1 MSVSFSKIGLAV
13 LLLTSAVLA
22 EETSIDP
29 REYAPV
35 DADLKVVLL
44 DSSPDESFL
53 SMKLDS
59 AGRLFVGGRE
69 GLFVY
74 EPGDETPY
82 QPRKELYRF
91 PPHSW
96 VYDIEIRGA
105 DLYVLTLN
113 ALYIFENG
121 VTQRENLK
129 PKLLLWGVPAG
140 HVHQCFHS
148 LAWGPEGDLYLSMG
162 DPLWYYGDFNRPDHW
177 GHWTFYPRP
186 EGTEVPYTGVG
197 GVFRLKPD
205 GSHFQVVARGLRNS
219 CGLAFDRHWNLF
231 TNDNDHEGM
240 PSEYVPGRLNY
251 VTPHSDFSW
260 PRGWM
265 LSKTPDRMDM
275 LDTMFE
281 GMGRAVPVGQSYYD
295 DDYLPA
301 KYRNSLLVARWCTR
315 QVTFYPLK
323 PRGASFVTEE
333 FPLINGENLARP
345 VGVTVGRGG
354 RIFTTISYMAH
365 NEGSPIY
372 RSDLAMITRKDDP
385 ANAPFE
391 AYDHLTATDEKLFD
405 ELKSTSWTR
414 RRLAHTELI
423 RRGPQIADEA
433 IRRFRE
439 TPSDAVD
446 FPHLMWI
453 ASAATDDDKV
463 DPKIRIGRRHFSI
476 IERLT
481 QPRLSTDASIIVQQL
496 RVLTEFFPTGFTLNL
511 WPAFLKH
518 DDRQVRHAAVLQ
530 YFADDDQSCSP
541 LLHFFANN
549 YDDAYLRQSTA
560 IILAE
565 REELELFSALCRS
578 TDSKNAE
585 NEAYR
590 MLGTLA
596 VGFRLTMP
604 PVHAKI
610 PEHLPLTEWRVPEET
625 LKIVL
630 ADRVEQLPKTGRVG
644 VFTLAEHWNAAPHTD
659 EQEQLFQ
666 LLAERLEDDSEAIRL
681 QAAHFLYL
689 LNDPRTEPKIALVR
703 KDIEQNRLNAAPLVA
718 VNELWAI
725 GPFADGDAG
734 FDTIHP
740 PQTEALD
747 VTKTYRVGDNKVA
760 WKKMK
765 TARMF
770 DLGKEFSAGANSSCY
785 AFCRLESAKRQQVM
799 LLVGSDDGIQVWH
812 NGALA
817 WTNDV
822 TRAALPLQDIIYL
835 TLEPGSND
843 LLFRVRNRD
852 GEAALF
858 AHYRTLTDVPYSLPD
873 PVDGETLAERLKSA
887 ANTPEGQLAEAFLKL
902 DWIEE
907 AKQGDAAK
915 GEKLFSADGI
925 GCAKCHA
932 IKPDAEVQGGP
943 SLAQAAKR
951 FTIPHLVE
959 SILLPSR
966 QVSPVFRATTIV
978 TTEGQVLTGLVI
990 NETNEKLE
998 LLTTEAKRVT
1008 LTIGEIE
1015 DRKPQELSPMPAGVV
1030 KTPGELRDLLA
1041 YLLGG

>member
-1 MSVSFSKIGLAV
+1 MNISFWNFSLAC
-13 LLLTSAVLA
+13 LLTFAAVHA
-22 EETSIDP
+22 DETSIDP

-44 DSSPDESFL
+44 DTSPDESFL

-74 EPGDETPY
+74 EPGDETAY

-121 VTQRENLK
+121 VTQRENLT

-148 LAWGPEGDLYLSMG
+148 LAWGPEGDLYISMG

-197 GVFRLKPD
+197 GVFRLRPD
-205 GSHFQVVARGLRNS
+205 GSNFQVVARGLRNS

-265 LSKTPDRMDM
+265 RSKTPDRMDM

-295 DDYLPA
+295 DDFLPE

-323 PRGASFVTEE
+323 PRGASFECEE
-333 FPLINGENLARP
+333 FPLLNGENLARP
-345 VGVTVGRGG
+345 VGVAVGRGG

-372 RSDLAMITRKDDP
+372 RSDLVMITRKDDP
-385 ANAPFE
+385 ANSPFE
-391 AYDHLTATDEKLFD
+391 GYDHLTATDEKLFD

-423 RRGPQIADEA
+423 RRGEKVASEA
-433 IRRFRE
+433 MKRFLAA
-439 TPSDAVD
+439 PMDAVEY
-446 FPHLMWI
+446 PHLMWI
-453 ASAATDDDKV
+453 AAATAKLDEQEMQLFQELPYFHV
-463 DPKIRIGRRHFSI
+463 TNNPVV
-476 IERLT
+476 
-481 QPRLSTDASIIVQQL
+481 IVQQL
-496 RVLTEFFPTGFTLNL
+496 KMLTEFFPGQQSELPRSTYLTDPNL
-511 WPAFLKH
+511 QIRHTALLSYFR
-518 DDRQVRHAAVLQ
+518 DTDRDFITQMRRRCL
-530 YFADDDQSCSP
+530 FDN
-541 LLHFFANN
+541 AN
-549 YDDAYLRQSTA
+549 DAYLRQTA
-560 IILAE
+560 ALLTAKRADISLLSSFCIYANL
-565 REELELFSALCRS
+565 LETKR
-578 TDSKNAE
+578 E
-585 NEAYR
+585 NEVVR
-590 MLGTLA
+590 LLGTLA

-610 PEHLPLTEWRVPEET
+610 PDHLPLTEWRAPEET

-630 ADRVEQLPKTGRVG
+630 ADRIEHLPKTGRVG
-644 VFTLAEHWNAAPHTD
+644 TFTLAEHWNAAPHTD

-666 LLAERLEDDSEAIRL
+666 LLAERLDDESEAIRL

-718 VNELWAI
+718 VTELWGV
-725 GPFADGDAG
+725 GPFPDGDEG
-734 FDTIHP
+734 FEKIHP
-740 PQTEALD
+740 PQTEVLD
-747 VTKTYRVGDNKVA
+747 VTKTYQGRDATLA

-765 TARMF
+765 TMRMF
-770 DLGKEFSAGANSSCY
+770 DLGKEFAAGANSSCY

-812 NGALA
+812 NGVHA

-822 TRAALPLQDIIYL
+822 RRAALPLQDIIYL

-858 AHYRTLTDVPYSLPD
+858 VHYRTLTDVPNSLPE
-873 PVDGETLAERLKSA
+873 PVNGETLAERLKSA
-887 ANTPEGQLAEAFLKL
+887 ANTPEGQLAEVFLQL
-902 DWIEE
+902 DWTEE
-907 AKQGDAAK
+907 AKKGDAAR

-932 IKPDAEVQGGP
+932 IKPDVDVQGGP
-943 SLAQAAKR
+943 SLTGAAKR

-966 QVSPVFRATTIV
+966 QVSPVFRATSIV
-978 TTEGQVLTGLVI
+978 TIDGQVLTGLVI
-990 NETNEKLE
+990 NETAEKVE
-998 LLTTEAKRVT
+998 LLLPDAKRVT
-1008 LTIGEIE
+1008 LAVGEIE
-1015 DRKPQELSPMPAGVV
+1015 ERKIQPTSPMPAGVV

>member
-1 MSVSFSKIGLAV
+1 MNISFWKFSLAV
-13 LLLTSAVLA
+13 LLTVAAVHA
-22 EETSIDP
+22 DEATIDP

-35 DADLKVVLL
+35 DDDLKVVLL

-74 EPGDETPY
+74 EPGDETAY
-82 QPRKELYRF
+82 LPRKELYRF

-113 ALYIFENG
+113 ALYVFENG
-121 VTQRENLK
+121 VTQRENLT

-197 GVFRLKPD
+197 GVFRLRPD
-205 GSHFQVVARGLRNS
+205 GSNFQVVARGLRNS
-219 CGLAFDRHWNLF
+219 CGLAFDKHWNLF

-295 DDYLPA
+295 NDFLPE

-333 FPLINGENLARP
+333 FPLLNGENLARP
-345 VGVTVGRGG
+345 VGVAVGRGG

-372 RSDLAMITRKDDP
+372 RSDLVMITRKDDP
-385 ANAPFE
+385 ATAPFE
-391 AYDHLTATDEKLFD
+391 GYDHLTATDEKLFE

-423 RRGPQIADEA
+423 RRGEKVTDKAVK
-433 IRRFRE
+433 RFLE
-439 TPSDAVD
+439 TPTDAIEY
-446 FPHLMWI
+446 PHLMWI
-453 ASAATDDDKV
+453 AAATASDEALRQTVFDTLTKAFLSDNPQVMVHQVRILSEFIPDNVFLFEPSLSLAEV
-463 DPKIRIGRRHFSI
+463 DPQYWHYYLLSHFGLPQVHPLI
-476 IERLT
+476 IA
-481 QPRLSTDASIIVQQL
+481 ASH
-496 RVLTEFFPTGFTLNL
+496 G
-511 WPAFLKH
+511 
-518 DDRQVRHAAVLQ
+518 RHASDAYIRQTEALLLAEKADFGLLSA
-530 YFADDDQSCSP
+530 YCTLTPEEADDDEQE
-541 LLHFFANN
+541 
-549 YDDAYLRQSTA
+549 
-560 IILAE
+560 IE
-565 REELELFSALCRS
+565 RF
-578 TDSKNAE
+578 
-585 NEAYR
+585 R

-610 PEHLPLTEWRVPEET
+610 PDHLPLTEWRVPEET

-630 ADRVEQLPKTGRVG
+630 ADRIEYLPKTGRVG
-644 VFTLAEHWNAAPHTD
+644 TFTLAEHWNAAPHTD

-666 LLAERLEDDSEAIRL
+666 LLAERLDDESEAIRL

-718 VNELWAI
+718 ATELWGV
-725 GPFADGDAG
+725 GPFPDGDGG
-734 FDTIHP
+734 FETVHP

-747 VTKTYRVGDNKVA
+747 VTKTYLAGDNKLA

-765 TARMF
+765 TPRMF
-770 DLGKEFSAGANSSCY
+770 DLGKEFSAGPNSSCY

-812 NGALA
+812 NGVLA

-822 TRAALPLQDIIYL
+822 RRAALPLQDIIYL

-858 AHYRTLTDVPYSLPD
+858 VHYRTLTAVPNSLPE

-887 ANTPEGQLAEAFLKL
+887 ANTPEGKLAEAFLQL

-907 AKQGDAAK
+907 AKNGDAAK

-932 IKPDAEVQGGP
+932 IKPDMDVQGGP

-966 QVSPVFRATTIV
+966 QVSPVFRATSIV

-990 NETNEKLE
+990 NETGEKVE
-998 LLTTEAKRVT
+998 LLLPDAKRVT
-1008 LTIGEIE
+1008 LAVGEIE
-1015 DRKPQELSPMPAGVV
+1015 ERKIQPTSPMPAGVV

-1041 YLLGG
+1041 FLLGG